1 MTTIQKL
8 FVLSFFAFIAL
19 FNQTTADA
27 AAYIKFDGI
36 EGESNIVERV
46 EAPPADGEHLV
57 ATNKRS
63 GAQIRLIAKGGKI
76 QRMFAKSKEDKI
88 KVLEAT
94 TAGCSQ
100 GGLCLNFQIKKCFTT
115 PWGDCFCVCG
125 AWFADNGN
133 SSSSSATANY
143 KVNVSPSSGFTGGV
157 RVATGDVNGDGQVNI
172 SKLSDG
178 VNVIAQTREHVLLAA
193 IIEKGK
199 LVGMGSINPQGSFNR
214 FTPDTPCS
222 GYIVQPCADGSA
234 PGSYYDNEGKCVA
247 YCTGFIVLDTDVFR
261 AINPYGLRP
270 NGPCSDWIAAPCGKG
285 YTMVTWY
292 DHQTGKCVAICEPN

>member
-19 FNQTTADA
+19 FTQTTADA
-27 AAYIKFDGI
+27 AGYIKFDGI

-76 QRMFAKSKEDKI
+76 QRMFAKSKSGKI

-125 AWFADNGN
+125 AWFADNSNNNN
-133 SSSSSATANY
+133 STSTQPSKTKNP
-143 KVNVSPSSGFTGGV
+143 KVSIGSL
-157 RVATGDVNGDGQVNI
+157 
-172 SKLSDG
+172 KDG
-178 VNVIAQTREHVLLAA
+178 VNIVAQTREHVLLAA
-193 IIEKGK
+193 IVEKGK

-222 GYIVQPCADGSA
+222 GYIVQPCPDGSA
-234 PGSYYDNEGKCVA
+234 QGSYYDNEGKCVA
-247 YCTGFIVLDTDVFR
+247 YCDGFIVLDPNIFQPIR
-261 AINPYGLRP
+261 AYNLRP